1 MCQRSASSQNLHT
14 HKHTHTHCTYS
25 NRFKRTNWF
34 SAIAIIRRYISNQL
48 ERIQSSLSTDCFPFP
63 KFAVACLCVCVLRVG
78 VVVHCKQQT
87 HRTQHL
93 LLTINLIAL
102 ALQTYPRPK
111 KCRVHRF
118 LSSNMTTLK
127 HSSRTK
133 PLALRHPNSIQSAR
147 TRALSCIPRISQPL
161 ASWPTKEFRICLPHA
176 LRSPEIKLK
185 FVSKTIW
192 LDGTD
197 ACWCGNGR
205 SRSCFCNFSFRHLK
219 YSECVHIENKLGVSR
234 DCARTLRNGAAA
246 LAFNYQTTCKCFCT
260 VASETECLRVC
271 AAIPYN

>member
-1 MCQRSASSQNLHT
+1 
-14 HKHTHTHCTYS
+14 
-25 NRFKRTNWF
+25 
-34 SAIAIIRRYISNQL
+34 
-48 ERIQSSLSTDCFPFP
+48 
-63 KFAVACLCVCVLRVG
+63 
-78 VVVHCKQQT
+78 
-87 HRTQHL
+87 
-93 LLTINLIAL
+93 
-102 ALQTYPRPK
+102 
-111 KCRVHRF
+111 
-118 LSSNMTTLK
+118 MTTLK

-147 TRALSCIPRISQPL
+147 TRALSCTPRISQPL

-271 AAIPYN
+271 AAIPYNWEGDEQICAHFVASMSIRTGRWAEMESEPDDDYRFVRQQNV